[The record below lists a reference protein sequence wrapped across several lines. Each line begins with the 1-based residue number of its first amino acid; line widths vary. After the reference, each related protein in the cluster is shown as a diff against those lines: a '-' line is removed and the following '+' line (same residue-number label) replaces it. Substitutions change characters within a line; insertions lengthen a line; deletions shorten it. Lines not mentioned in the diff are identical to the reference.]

1 MYLRDL
7 TVCCPTHMEIHI
19 LRDGNQI
26 GPFSEET
33 VQSLLKQGNV
43 LINDLAWM
51 PGLDTWS
58 PLHAVLYPAA
68 QPPTPPP
75 NAVPP
80 PMPGAATDH
89 APVQPVVLDPLPPAA
104 STVAEEPA
112 TARQKAFLTFMA
124 VPFGSDL
131 NKNRA
136 AHLVNDVMEN
146 PKNSG
151 RLRRW
156 EEERLRLYPDLF
168 ADEIKARRENRSQQF
183 LEICQ
188 GEGEEFFDGVT
199 KAHTQVLVAYL
210 DVQHPNWDQSDHA
223 AKYDYFFPAI
233 AEKFPQLLKRAAKGR
248 FKYPDGPKVAAE
260 LVRRPVAVRGKAKRS
275 PVAAMMRGIF
285 IGAILLGL
293 GYGAIKL
300 QQNGGIEAVKA
311 FIAKATEQAKAAPG
325 KTADSKATK
334 PSEKTATLSPASS
347 LPSTPNPPTETVSA
361 PPALAQASPVAPDP
375 LAPPATQP
383 APAAVAP
390 APAPAPVTTAPA
402 DSTMAA
408 NTAPASALPSN
419 VSLFDTTPPPA
430 TTPAADPLAPPTP
443 SPATPAPAATTPKA
457 IYAKVTKQTVIN
469 LRFGTSTLRPGTPV
483 QVLSSSG
490 STITIKFGPETVTI
504 PAANTDYGSS
514 GSMLPGP
521 TGQ

>member
-1 MYLRDL
+1 
-7 TVCCPTHMEIHI
+7 MEIHI

-26 GPFSEET
+26 GPFTEET

-51 PGLDTWS
+51 PGLDGWS

-68 QPPTPPP
+68 QPPAPPP

-80 PMPGAATDH
+80 PMPPAAT
-89 APVQPVVLDPLPPAA
+89 AAATVEQPVVVQPVAPAPA
-104 STVAEEPA
+104 PVAEEPA

-168 ADEIKARRENRSQQF
+168 AEEIKARRENRSQQF
-183 LEICQ
+183 LEICE
-188 GEGEEFFDGVT
+188 GEGKEFFDGVT

-210 DVQHPNWDQSDHA
+210 DVQHPNWDQTDHA

-233 AEKFPQLLKRAAKGR
+233 AEKFPQLLKRSAKGR

-260 LVRRPVAVRGKAKRS
+260 LVRSPVAVRAKARKS
-275 PVAAMMRGIF
+275 PLAAMMRGIF
-285 IGAILLGL
+285 IGAILLGI

-300 QQNGGIEAVKA
+300 QQNGGIEAMKA
-311 FIAKATEQAKAAPG
+311 YIAKVSEKPKTTPGKSTAKASD
-325 KTADSKATK
+325 KTA
-334 PSEKTATLSPASS
+334 
-347 LPSTPNPPTETVSA
+347 LPSIAPSPGSTPVHQPETTLAPSPTI
-361 PPALAQASPVAPDP
+361 AQAPSLAPDP

-383 APAAVAP
+383 APAPVAP
-390 APAPAPVTTAPA
+390 APAAAAPAPA
-402 DSTMAA
+402 DTAMAA
-408 NTAPASALPSN
+408 NTTPSPGLASS

-430 TTPAADPLAPPTP
+430 STPAADPLAPAAP
-443 SPATPAPAATTPKA
+443 SPTAPPPAPAAAAPKA
-457 IYAKVTKQTVIN
+457 VYAKVTKQTVIN

-490 STITIKFGPETVTI
+490 STLTIKFGPETVTI
-504 PAANTDYGSS
+504 PAGNTDYATSVSMAPPAGS
-514 GSMLPGP
+514 
-521 TGQ
+521 